1 MSENEKLRATRTPA
15 EVYDEFFVPALFHQW
30 GSVVANLA
38 GVGPDQCVLD
48 VGCGSGVL
56 ACAAA
61 DRVGPGGAVIGLDP
75 SEEMLAVAKRNND
88 TIEWRVGRAEA
99 IPFPD
104 ETFDAVV
111 SQFGFMFFEDK
122 PAGLREMMRVLRP
135 GGHLAVAVCDAL
147 EHSSGYSAFV
157 DLLRRLFGD
166 HVANSFRAPFVLG
179 DPERLLSLCADAGI
193 FNAKVARHEG
203 MVRFASVQSLVSTE
217 RACAWTLGGLLD
229 DAQFEQLVKESERV
243 FQPFVAPDGRLAFAM
258 PVLIVTVAKSCAVL
272 PEF

>member
-1 MSENEKLRATRTPA
+1 MIQAENAQRTRSPA
-15 EVYDEFFVPALFHQW
+15 EVYDESFVPALFHQW
-30 GSVVANLA
+30 GSVVANA
-38 GVGPDQCVLD
+38 AEVGPGQCVLD
-48 VGCGSGVL
+48 VACGTGVL

-61 DRVGPGGAVIGLDP
+61 DRVGPGGTVMGLDP
-75 SEEMLAVAKRNND
+75 NEEMLAVARRKSD
-88 TIEWRVGRAEA
+88 TIEWREGHAEA

-111 SQFGFMFFEDK
+111 SQFGFMFFENK

-166 HVANSFRAPFVLG
+166 NVANSFRAPFVLG

-217 RACAWTLGGLLD
+217 RACVWTLGGLLD

-243 FQPFVAPDGRLAFAM
+243 LQPFVAPDGSLAFAM
-258 PVLIVTVAKSCAVL
+258 PVLIVTVAKSCAGL